1 MSPFSQEIH
10 SIQIRD
16 VKEAGDWLEGLI
28 NVEKRP
34 DIAHARLGLGPIQ
47 ALLERLDNPHDG
59 LRFIHIA
66 GSKGKG
72 STALLAEAVLEAAG
86 VRVGTFTSPHLE
98 RWTERVRIG
107 GREVDGPPL
116 AAAVERV
123 RPHVE
128 AMRDRDPSQPPTFF
142 DATTAAAL
150 VCFREAGVELAILEV
165 GLGGR
170 LDSTNVVTPVVAC
183 ITSIELEHTETLGD
197 SLAAIAGEKAG
208 ILKPGV
214 AAVIGILPQEAAAA
228 VRARAAEVGVE
239 PDWAGDAFEAEILEE
254 GPDGSMLR
262 MRDGDVAFDAQ
273 LPLLGRHQVANAAL
287 ALACVRRTLELDDDA
302 FVSAAVRGLAA
313 VTLPGRIERLERDPC
328 VLVDGAH
335 TAASAQALASVLRG
349 IERRRT
355 RLVLSISAG
364 KDTASILAPLVPLAN
379 EVTVTRAEPRRSL
392 SPTEVAQ
399 AVREVAP
406 DVELRVVPNPQL
418 AVRAAYDGLE
428 TGDCL
433 CVTGS
438 VYLAGIARR
447 ILRQPRSAA
456 DVAVSRNPAEARR
469 EAD

>member
-150 VCFREAGVELAILEV
+150 VCFREAGVELAKRINTFMANH
-165 GLGGR
+165 
-170 LDSTNVVTPVVAC
+170 DKADYSTAQKAVF
-183 ITSIELEHTETLGD
+183 
-197 SLAAIAGEKAG
+197 AADPA
-208 ILKPGV
+208 LK
-214 AAVIGILPQEAAAA
+214 
-228 VRARAAEVGVE
+228 
-239 PDWAGDAFEAEILEE
+239 
-254 GPDGSMLR
+254 
-262 MRDGDVAFDAQ
+262 
-273 LPLLGRHQVANAAL
+273 
-287 ALACVRRTLELDDDA
+287 
-302 FVSAAVRGLAA
+302 
-313 VTLPGRIERLERDPC
+313 
-328 VLVDGAH
+328 
-335 TAASAQALASVLRG
+335 
-349 IERRRT
+349 
-355 RLVLSISAG
+355 
-364 KDTASILAPLVPLAN
+364 
-379 EVTVTRAEPRRSL
+379 
-392 SPTEVAQ
+392 
-399 AVREVAP
+399 
-406 DVELRVVPNPQL
+406 
-418 AVRAAYDGLE
+418 AAYAQM
-428 TGDCL
+428 
-433 CVTGS
+433 VH
-438 VYLAGIARR
+438 
-447 ILRQPRSAA
+447 
-456 DVAVSRNPAEARR
+456 
-469 EAD
+469 